1 MGMHKNKTIWNKTLL
16 FSYLLHN
23 NQTIFVTM
31 RYYLIP
37 LKVLCLMLFL
47 QQAGFAQGML
57 DRLKDKAKDASKQ
70 KAEKV
75 KTNTK
80 AAGNRIL
87 NDRFEDMRNSYDSTN
102 FNFAISLS
110 DNSGLYE
117 YEERAEKY
125 KKNLVRITDATGITE
140 DLSQD
145 PLRMAKDFNDLGQFS
160 YANNRF
166 KRAEGLFKLSKA
178 ELENQQAQNT
188 LYYPKV
194 IANQGLLYLTTG
206 RYPEALKA
214 NLEALEMR
222 QKLDPNSTAYATSLN
237 NLAMTYKSLGQYN
250 EAEQYFDQALE
261 TIKKSEGKESIS
273 YAIVLNNKGML
284 FQMIGR
290 YAEAENLLQQ
300 ALEVAKNTLRE
311 KSNNYQRMLVNLAL
325 LYQDQK
331 KFEQADKILQ
341 DAVQLK
347 EKRLGNR
354 NHPDLAH
361 ILNLQA
367 SLYVEMGKDAQV
379 EELLQEALRIYE
391 KQFGTQHPAFANTA
405 SNLGNFYRVKDRL
418 AEAEELLLQALEIRK
433 TTLGEKHPDYNKSQE
448 DLALLYWQMQ
458 KTAEAAKLYRQVLAQ
473 NQNFIKTYF
482 PPMSEIEKERYW
494 DKLRPTYLRFY
505 SFATDNQTQDP
516 TLLKDMYEAHLST
529 KAILLSTTNK
539 IKNEV
544 LNSSDAQLI
553 NEYQQWVNQKELLVR
568 YYSYSKEELSNN
580 NINLDS
586 LERATNASEKNISAR
601 IPQLFENPKTYQE
614 LINKLQPNEAAI
626 DIISF
631 QHFDKLFTDQTH
643 YALLI
648 ADKSAANAPQLV
660 LLKNGND
667 LDQKYYKYYRNSIQ
681 NQKEDKY
688 SYEKFWAA
696 VDEKVSGKTKLYLSL
711 DGVYNQISLN
721 TLQKP
726 NGKYLLEEKTF
737 VFLTNNKDL
746 LLSKTTSSN
755 TSKEALLVGFPE
767 YGNAGTITPL
777 PGTKVEVQNIDR
789 MLKQSGYKA
798 TTLTAQQ
805 ATETAIKAVKNP
817 SILHIAT
824 HGYFLNDPLNTGNNK
839 VFGIEIEKARENPL
853 LRSGIFLANAESG
866 LKGQSSKQIKLED
879 NGVLTAYE
887 AANLA
892 LQNTTV
898 VLSACETGLGDVKA
912 GEGVYGLQR
921 ALQIAGADIII
932 MSLWTVSDEATQ
944 ELMTLFYKNYLA
956 TKDKTK
962 SFRLAQT
969 QLKAKLNAPYYWGAF
984 VMIGN

>member
-1 MGMHKNKTIWNKTLL
+1 MQH
-16 FSYLLHN
+16 YL
-23 NQTIFVTM
+23 TS
-31 RYYLIP
+31 
-37 LKVLCLMLFL
+37 LKILCLLLCL
-47 QQAGFAQGML
+47 QQVGLAQGML
-57 DRLKDKAKDASKQ
+57 DKLKDKAKDASKQ
-70 KAEKV
+70 KTEKV

-80 AAGNRIL
+80 NSGNRIL

-102 FNFAISLS
+102 FSFAIALS

-125 KKNLVRITDATGITE
+125 KKNLVRVTDAVGITE

-145 PLRMAKDFNDLGQFS
+145 PLKVAKDFNDLGQFS

-166 KRAEGLFKLSKA
+166 KRAEGLFKLAKA
-178 ELENQQAQNT
+178 EFENKQAQNT

-206 RYPEALKA
+206 RYQEALEA
-214 NLEALEMR
+214 NLAALEMR
-222 QKLDPNSTAYATSLN
+222 KQLDANSTAYATSLN
-237 NLAMTYKSLGQYN
+237 NLAMTYKSIGQYN
-250 EAEQYFDQALE
+250 EAEQHFDQALE
-261 TIKKSEGKESIS
+261 VIKKNEGKESIS

-284 FQMIGR
+284 FQTIGR
-290 YAEAENLLQQ
+290 YAEAETLLKE
-300 ALEVAKNTLRE
+300 ALTTAKNTLRE

-331 KFEQADKILQ
+331 KYEEADKILQ
-341 DAVQLK
+341 DAVKLK

-361 ILNLQA
+361 MLNLQA
-367 SLYVEMGKDAQV
+367 SLYVEMGKDTQV
-379 EELLQEALRIYE
+379 EALLQEALRIYE
-391 KQFGTQHPAFANTA
+391 KNFGKEHPAYANTA
-405 SNLGNFYRVKDRL
+405 SNLGNFYRIKDRL
-418 AEAEELLLQALEIRK
+418 AEAEELLTQVLAVRK
-433 TTLGEKHPDYNKSQE
+433 NTLGEKHPDYNKAQE
-448 DLALLYWQMQ
+448 DLALLYWQM
-458 KTAEAAKLYRQVLAQ
+458 KNISAAANLYRQVLAQ
-473 NQNFIKTYF
+473 NQAFIKTYF
-482 PPMSEIEKERYW
+482 PPMSEVEKERYW

-505 SFATDNQTQDP
+505 SFATDNETQDP
-516 TLLKDMYEAHLST
+516 ELLRDMYEAHLAT

-539 IKNEV
+539 IKNEI
-544 LNSSDAQLI
+544 LNSNDAQLI
-553 NEYQQWVNQKELLVR
+553 KEYQQWVTQKELLVR
-568 YYSYSKEELSNN
+568 YYSYSKEELASD

-586 LERATNASEKNISAR
+586 LERAANTSEKSISTR
-601 IPQLFENPKTYQE
+601 IPELFESPKTYKE
-614 LINKLQPNEAAI
+614 LISKLQPTEAAI

-631 QHFDKLFTDQTH
+631 QHFDKQFTDQTH
-643 YALLI
+643 YAFLI
-648 ADKSAANAPQLV
+648 ADKNAANAPQLV
-660 LLKNGND
+660 LLKEGND
-667 LDQKYYKYYRNSIQ
+667 LDQKYYKYYRNAIQ

-688 SYEKFWAA
+688 SYEKFWAPIDA
-696 VDEKVSGKTKLYLSL
+696 KVSSKTKLYISL

-721 TLQKP
+721 TLLKP
-726 NGKYLLEEKTF
+726 NGKYLLEEKTL

-746 LLSKTTSSN
+746 IQNKTAAVN
-755 TSKEALLVGFPE
+755 TSKEAFLIGFPE
-767 YGNAGTITPL
+767 YGSTGTITPL

-789 MLKQSGYKA
+789 LLKQSGYKA
-798 TTLTAQQ
+798 TTLTALQ
-805 ATETAIKAVKNP
+805 ATETAIKAVRNP

-866 LKGQSSKQIKLED
+866 LKGQSSKQVKLDD
-879 NGVLTAYE
+879 NGVLTAFE
-887 AANLA
+887 AANLS

-898 VLSACETGLGDVKA
+898 VLSACETGLGDVKV

-944 ELMTLFYKNYLA
+944 EFMTLFYKNYLA

-969 QLKAKLNAPYYWGAF
+969 QLKAKLKAPYYWGAF
-984 VMIGN
+984 VMIGK

>member
-1 MGMHKNKTIWNKTLL
+1 MKHYFI
-16 FSYLLHN
+16 S
-23 NQTIFVTM
+23 
-31 RYYLIP
+31 
-37 LKVLCLMLFL
+37 LKVFCLVLFL
-47 QQAGFAQGML
+47 QQAGLAQGIL
-57 DRLKDKAKDASKQ
+57 GKIKDKAKDASKREA
-70 KAEKV
+70 KKV
-75 KTNTK
+75 QQDSESKTNK
-80 AAGNRIL
+80 SLSESFA
-87 NDRFEDMRNSYDSTN
+87 EMRNGYDSTN
-102 FNFAISLS
+102 FNFAIALS

-117 YEERAEKY
+117 YEERFEKY
-125 KKNLVRITDATGITE
+125 KKNLVRTTDFMGLTKDRST
-140 DLSQD
+140 QQ
-145 PLRMAKDFNDLGQFS
+145 PLELARTYNDLGQFS

-166 KRAEGLFKLSKA
+166 KRAEGLFKLSKT
-178 ELENQQAQNT
+178 ELENKQAQNT
-188 LYYPKV
+188 IYYPKV
-194 IANQGLLYLTTG
+194 IGNLGLLYLTFG
-206 RYPEALKA
+206 RYDDAYQA
-214 NLEALEMR
+214 NVEALELR
-222 QKLDPNSTAYATSLN
+222 KNLLGENSTAYATSLN

-250 EAEQYFDQALE
+250 EAEQHFNQALE
-261 TIKKSEGKESIS
+261 VIKKSEGKESIS

-284 FQMIGR
+284 FQTIGR
-290 YAEAENLLQQ
+290 YAEAESLLKE

-331 KFEQADKILQ
+331 KYDQADKILQ
-341 DAVQLK
+341 DAVKLK

-361 ILNLQA
+361 MLNLQA

-379 EELLQEALRIYE
+379 EQLLQEALRIYE
-391 KQFGTQHPAFANTA
+391 KQFGTQHPAYANTA

-418 AEAEELLLQALEIRK
+418 SEAETLLTQALETRK
-433 TTLGEKHPDYNKSQE
+433 TTLGEKHPDYNKSKE

-458 KTAEAAKLYRQVLAQ
+458 KIAEAAKLYREVLAQ
-473 NQNFIKTYF
+473 NQAFIKTYF
-482 PPMSEIEKERYW
+482 PPMSEVEKERYW
-494 DKLRPTYLRFY
+494 DKLRPTFLRFY
-505 SFATDNQTQDP
+505 SFATDNATQEP
-516 TLLKDMYEAHLST
+516 TLLRDMYEAHLAT
-529 KAILLSTTNK
+529 KAILLSTTSK
-539 IKNEV
+539 IKNEII
-544 LNSSDAQLI
+544 NSKDAQLI
-553 NEYQQWVNQKELLVR
+553 KEYQQWTAQKELLVK
-568 YYSYSKEELSNN
+568 YYAYSKEELSND

-586 LERATNASEKNISAR
+586 LERAANTSEKSISAR
-601 IPQLFENPKTYQE
+601 IPQLFESPKTYQE
-614 LINKLQPNEAAI
+614 LVSKLQPNEAAI

-643 YALLI
+643 YAFLI
-648 ADKSAANAPQLV
+648 AGKDTPNAPLLV
-660 LLKNGND
+660 LKENGND
-667 LDQKYYKYYRNSIQ
+667 LDQKFYKYYRNTIQ

-688 SYEKFWAA
+688 SYEKFWAEI
-696 VDEKVSGKTKLYLSL
+696 DSKLTNKNKLYISL

-726 NGKYLLEEKTF
+726 NGKYLIEEKTF

-746 LLSKTTSSN
+746 IQNKVVTSN
-755 TSKEALLVGFPE
+755 TSKEALLIGFPE
-767 YGNAGTITPL
+767 YGNTGTITPL

-789 MLKQSGYKA
+789 MLKQYGYKA

-805 ATETAIKAVKNP
+805 ATETALKNVSNP

-824 HGYFLNDPLNTGNNK
+824 HGYFLDDPINTGNNK

-866 LKGQSSKQIKLED
+866 LTGQSSKQVKIED
-879 NGVLTAYE
+879 NGVLTAFE
-887 AANLA
+887 AANLS

-898 VLSACETGLGDVKA
+898 VLSACETGLGDVKV

-969 QLKAKLNAPYYWGAF
+969 QLKAKHNAPYFWGAF